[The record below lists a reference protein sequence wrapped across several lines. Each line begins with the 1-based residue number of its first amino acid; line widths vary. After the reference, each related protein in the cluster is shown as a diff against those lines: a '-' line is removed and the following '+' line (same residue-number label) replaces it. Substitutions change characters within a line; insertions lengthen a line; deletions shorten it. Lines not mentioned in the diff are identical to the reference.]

1 MARLTGN
8 GVLFDL
14 LDPNNKIDS
23 FYWMYP
29 AGTKKL
35 FFQATAP
42 TGWTQDTTYGDRA
55 LRVVSGAGGG
65 VGGNTTFVTALSSS
79 SGNINVGINTTLPV
93 QIPPGAGQFVGNH
106 TLSITELPDH
116 VHPSIYG
123 PTGGAN
129 ATPFSN
135 TGART
140 IDGNNATGTMNES
153 SGGGAHNH
161 PFSGST
167 TINTTFSDGIDLGV
181 QYVDVI
187 ICTLN

>member
-55 LRVVSGAGGG
+55 LRVVSGTGGG

-93 QIPPGAGQFVGNH
+93 EIPPGAGTFIGNH

-140 IDGNNATGTMNES
+140 IDGNTATGTMNES
-153 SGGGAHNH
+153 TGGGAHNH

>member
-14 LDPNNKIDS
+14 LDPDNKIDS

-35 FFQATAP
+35 FFQAAAP
-42 TGWTQDTTYGDRA
+42 TGWTQDTTNADRA
-55 LRVVSGAGGG
+55 LRVVSGTGGG
-65 VGGNTTFVTALSSS
+65 TGGSTPFVTALSSS

-93 QIPPGAGQFVGNH
+93 EIPPGSGTFIGNH

-140 IDGNNATGTMNES
+140 IDGDTATGTMNES
-153 SGGGAHNH
+153 TGGGAHNH

>member
-55 LRVVSGAGGG
+55 LRVVSGTGGG

-79 SGNINVGINTTLPV
+79 SGNISVGINTTLPV
-93 QIPPGAGQFVGNH
+93 QIPPGAGTFIGNH

-140 IDGNNATGTMNES
+140 IDGNTATGTMNES

>member
-93 QIPPGAGQFVGNH
+93 EIPPGSGTFIGNH

-140 IDGNNATGTMNES
+140 IDGNTATGTMNES

>member
-1 MARLTGN
+1 
-8 GVLFDL
+8 
-14 LDPNNKIDS
+14 
-23 FYWMYP
+23 MYP

-65 VGGNTTFVTALSSS
+65 VGGNTSFVTALSSS
-79 SGNINVGINTTLPV
+79 SGNISLGINTTLPV
-93 QIPPGAGQFVGNH
+93 QIPPGAGQFIGNH

-140 IDGNNATGTMNES
+140 IDGDNATGTMNES

>member
-1 MARLTGN
+1 MCIR
-8 GVLFDL
+8 
-14 LDPNNKIDS
+14 DS
-23 FYWMYP
+23 
-29 AGTKKL
+29 
-35 FFQATAP
+35 
-42 TGWTQDTTYGDRA
+42 
-55 LRVVSGAGGG
+55 
-65 VGGNTTFVTALSSS
+65 
-79 SGNINVGINTTLPV
+79 
-93 QIPPGAGQFVGNH
+93 
-106 TLSITELPDH
+106 
-116 VHPSIYG
+116 
-123 PTGGAN
+123 

-140 IDGNNATGTMNES
+140 IDGNTATGTMNES

>member
-42 TGWTQDTTYGDRA
+42 VGWTQDTTYADRA
-55 LRVVSGAGGG
+55 LRVVSGTGGG
-65 VGGNTTFVTALSSS
+65 TGGSTSFVTALSSS

-93 QIPPGAGQFVGNH
+93 EIPPGAGTFIGNH

-140 IDGNNATGTMNES
+140 IDGDTATGTMNES
-153 SGGGAHNH
+153 TGGGAHNH
-161 PFSGST
+161 PFSGTT
-167 TINTTFSDGIDLGV
+167 TINTSFSDGIDLGV

>member
-42 TGWTQDTTYGDRA
+42 TGWTQDTTNSDRA
-55 LRVVSGAGGG
+55 LRVVSGTGGG
-65 VGGNTTFVTALSSS
+65 TGGSTSFVTALSSS

-93 QIPPGAGQFVGNH
+93 ETPPGAGSIVGNH

-140 IDGNNATGTMNES
+140 INGDTATGTMNES

-167 TINTTFSDGIDLGV
+167 TINTTFNDGIDLGV

>member
-42 TGWTQDTTYGDRA
+42 TGWTQDTTNAGRA
-55 LRVVSGAGGG
+55 LRVVSGTGGG
-65 VGGNTTFVTALSSS
+65 TGGCTPFVTALSSS

-93 QIPPGAGQFVGNH
+93 EIPPGAGTFIGNH

-116 VHPSIYG
+116 VHPSVYG

-140 IDGNNATGTMNES
+140 IDGNTATGTMNES

>member
-42 TGWTQDTTYGDRA
+42 VGWTQDTTYADRA
-55 LRVVSGAGGG
+55 LRVVSGTGGG
-65 VGGNTTFVTALSSS
+65 TGGSTSFVTALSSS

-93 QIPPGAGQFVGNH
+93 EIPPGAGTFIGNH

-140 IDGNNATGTMNES
+140 IDGNTATGTMNES

-161 PFSGST
+161 PFSGTT

>member
-55 LRVVSGAGGG
+55 LRVVSGTGGG

-79 SGNINVGINTTLPV
+79 SGNISVGINTTLPV
-93 QIPPGAGQFVGNH
+93 QIPPGAGTFIGNH

-140 IDGNNATGTMNES
+140 IDGDTATGTMNES

>member
-23 FYWMYP
+23 YYWMYP

-42 TGWTQDTTYGDRA
+42 VGWTQDTTYSDRA
-55 LRVVSGAGGG
+55 LRVVSGTGGG
-65 VGGNTTFVTALSSS
+65 VGGNTSFVTALSSS

-93 QIPPGAGQFVGNH
+93 EIPPGAGQIIGNH

-140 IDGNNATGTMNES
+140 IDGDTATGTMNES

-167 TINTTFSDGIDLGV
+167 TINTSFNDGIDLGV